1 MSSPSVVNR
10 PRLGSV
16 GERPR
21 SATGPQA
28 NECKELEKYVKYLFY
43 KACQIIVQ
51 SRQGGKSYTESQP
64 NPKNQ
69 SWFCLAINDNVEITH
84 EAKKA
89 AAMINN
95 LTSTG
100 LGILGHPLCIEIS
113 LKTSEGDSMVLE
125 NWVLTWRDSSDPNI
139 RLNNTVYN
147 HMGLLLKSL
156 LCVTRSTPAYRLS
169 RRQGPETF
177 VICYRVYAGDSV
189 SSQLGDGYQTSG
201 VGQVVTN
208 VGTLQLRVDYRTQM
222 TITPSCSSSS
232 ENFYL
237 TSGGNMN
244 AHSQQNLGSQFTP
257 QALTPAQQ
265 NLSGY
270 SGSGT
275 LPIQVKADHFFSDLI
290 QDDPCAAM
298 TDIGVGPTLNQSTG
312 FNPQQNRNRNVFV
325 GAHNYMA
332 GDSEANQTSDES
344 QEAMR
349 IFASSPPD
357 PTSPYTKRQS
367 HHGKYPSQQGNY
379 SSNESLASGQTRF
392 YRPRSGTNQSLGS
405 TNEEDSEGK
414 DNIKECT
421 DIKIGAFVSSSA
433 TTKNVGALISPLT
446 EAEDDLNDPL
456 LELFS
461 VDSDKQNENVSL
473 ERSNSKE
480 AQIGNDIKCDQ
491 DKTNIQ
497 SEKLS
502 SPMFIDRKLRSLAL
516 NDKSETG
523 SGTATSPAKKI
534 DFGTKPSEGM
544 TEQTEGLFK
553 CLSDSS
559 RGPNDPFVLLDFKTP
574 FSNKTAEDV
583 KTDLGIFFKEVHKGR
598 DLGATNTVAP
608 EPAKPN
614 TDTLHSIPSAT
625 DRIYVDYEPEKNSS
639 QTKSSPTKE
648 NLEGQLLYLDE
659 KLSCFEQNLEVYDE
673 MLKNMEVTSVTS
685 ESESEVN

>member
-1 MSSPSVVNR
+1 MASPSIVNR
-10 PRLGSV
+10 PRLGSA

-43 KACQIIVQ
+43 KATQVIVQ
-51 SRQGGKSYTESQP
+51 SRQGGKSFTESQP

-69 SWFCLAINDNVEITH
+69 SWFCLAINDNIEITH

-95 LTSTG
+95 PGAAG

-177 VICYRVYAGDSV
+177 VICYRVYAGDPI
-189 SSQLGDGYQTSG
+189 SSHLGDGYQSSG

-237 TSGGNMN
+237 TSGNSN
-244 AHSQQNLGSQFTP
+244 NPYSQLPVSSHANNQL
-257 QALTPAQQ
+257 AQPSV
-265 NLSGY
+265 SGY
-270 SGSGT
+270 GSGS
-275 LPIQVKADHFFSDLI
+275 LPIKVKQDHFFSDLLPG
-290 QDDPCAAM
+290 QQGTTESNLATANVD
-298 TDIGVGPTLNQSTG
+298 QSSG
-312 FNPQQNRNRNVFV
+312 FNASNTKLNKNIFGGP
-325 GAHNYMA
+325 NYLS
-332 GDSEANQTSDES
+332 GDYEANQTSDES

-357 PTSPYTKRQS
+357 PTSPYTKRPPHYKPAQ
-367 HHGKYPSQQGNY
+367 PGNY

-414 DNIKECT
+414 DHSSK
-421 DIKIGAFVSSSA
+421 DSSDLKMGAFVSSSVA
-433 TTKNVGALISPLT
+433 VKNLNTLKSPLT
-446 EAEDDLNDPL
+446 ETEDDLIDPL
-456 LELFS
+456 LELFT
-461 VDSDKQNENVSL
+461 VESDKDIEKNSL
-473 ERSNSKE
+473 DRSESREKID
-480 AQIGNDIKCDQ
+480 AATKCDQ
-491 DKTNIQ
+491 GLTNKE
-497 SEKLS
+497 SGNPS
-502 SPMFIDRKLRSLAL
+502 SPMFIDRKLRSLTL
-516 NDKSETG
+516 KDKKDSD
-523 SGTATSPAKKI
+523 SPFATSPAKKI
-534 DFGTKPSEGM
+534 DFGTTH
-544 TEQTEGLFK
+544 TEQNLTEKTEENLFK

-559 RGPNDPFVLLDFKTP
+559 RGPADPFILLDFKTP
-574 FSNKTAEDV
+574 FSNKTTEDAQ
-583 KTDLGIFFKEVHKGR
+583 TDLGVFFKEVHKGR
-598 DLGATNTVAP
+598 DIGPKSVSVPKPILNNTTTANV
-608 EPAKPN
+608 
-614 TDTLHSIPSAT
+614 
-625 DRIYVDYEPEKNSS
+625 
-639 QTKSSPTKE
+639 SSPTLGRNDIEFEPARSSFQPKASPQKE
-648 NLEGQLLYLDE
+648 NLEGQLQYLNE
-659 KLSCFEQNLEVYDE
+659 KLSCFEENLEVFDD

-685 ESESEVN
+685 ESESEIY